1 MKGLFMRY
9 LYVKY
14 QHPIPNSSKDIA
26 QVKVFSW
33 RRRRRHRGHDNSSP
47 DSRPGELKRTRP
59 VEPVAQ
65 NFTRP
70 DLNIT
75 RPDYGLPEY

>member
-26 QVKVFSW
+26 QVKVFSL
-33 RRRRRHRGHDNSSP
+33 RCDADN
-47 DSRPGELKRTRP
+47 DTGVMTIALRTVFP
-59 VEPVAQ
+59 VS
-65 NFTRP
+65 
-70 DLNIT
+70 
-75 RPDYGLPEY
+75 

>member
-26 QVKVFSW
+26 QVKVFSL
-33 RRRRRHRGHDNSSP
+33 RCDAAAADTGVMTIA
-47 DSRPGELKRTRP
+47 LRTVVP
-59 VEPVAQ
+59 AS
-65 NFTRP
+65 
-70 DLNIT
+70 
-75 RPDYGLPEY
+75 